1 MPAFAQKLAC
11 FAVDEVQSRA
21 RETADPFILVLG
33 NVLIIVQPMLDVE
46 FGCRASE
53 DKCRHLV
60 LPDDESV
67 HNLAQALEKVPL
79 YKLLTKSF

>member
-1 MPAFAQKLAC
+1 MPTLAQKLAR

-21 RETADPFILVLG
+21 REAGDPFILVFG
-33 NVLIIVQPMLDVE
+33 NVLIVFRPMLDVE

-67 HNLAQALEKVPL
+67 HNLAQALEKVAL